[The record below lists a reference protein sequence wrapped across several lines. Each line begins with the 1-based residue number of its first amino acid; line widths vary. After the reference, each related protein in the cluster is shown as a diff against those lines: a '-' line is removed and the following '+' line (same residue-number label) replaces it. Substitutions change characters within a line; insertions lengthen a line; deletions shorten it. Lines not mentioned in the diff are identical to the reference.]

1 MEEELAERGASTE
14 AEKVGSSQEPAEGSD
29 SDSDDSSDD
38 EK

>member
-1 MEEELAERGASTE
+1 MEEEVVERGASTE
-14 AEKVGSSQEPAEGSD
+14 AETVGGSQELAESSD

>member
-1 MEEELAERGASTE
+1 MEEELVERGASTE
-14 AEKVGSSQEPAEGSD
+14 AEKVGGLQEPAEGSD